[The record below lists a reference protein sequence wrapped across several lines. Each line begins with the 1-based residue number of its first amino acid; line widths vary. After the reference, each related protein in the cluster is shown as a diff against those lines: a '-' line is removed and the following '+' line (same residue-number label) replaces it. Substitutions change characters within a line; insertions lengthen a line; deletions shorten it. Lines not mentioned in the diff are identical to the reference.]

1 MVARVL
7 APAIGAALGQSVI
20 VDNRGGAGGNV
31 GAAAAARS
39 APDGYTFFLGNIA
52 THGINPALYPQLPF
66 DPLRDFDAVGMTHF
80 SAQVIVVNP
89 AFEARSLSAL
99 IALAMAQPGRIHYA
113 TGGNG
118 TSAHAAGELLKTAAG
133 INLIHV
139 PYRGSAP
146 AIADVIGGSVPV
158 MVDNIISS
166 RTHIQDGRLRALA
179 ITTALRSPFLPD
191 VPTTVELGLPT
202 VQATSWMGLFMPKG
216 TPAQAIDGLNRALN
230 AALGQAPVREG
241 LTRIAAEPGG
251 GTAAQLDEH
260 VRAELAKW
268 ARVVREANMTVD

>member
-1 MVARVL
+1 
-7 APAIGAALGQSVI
+7 
-20 VDNRGGAGGNV
+20 
-31 GAAAAARS
+31 
-39 APDGYTFFLGNIA
+39 
-52 THGINPALYPQLPF
+52 
-66 DPLRDFDAVGMTHF
+66 
-80 SAQVIVVNP
+80 
-89 AFEARSLSAL
+89 
-99 IALAMAQPGRIHYA
+99 
-113 TGGNG
+113 
-118 TSAHAAGELLKTAAG
+118 
-133 INLIHV
+133 
-139 PYRGSAP
+139 
-146 AIADVIGGSVPV
+146 